1 MQIVINPC
9 LIQISFL
16 FPFFSLIFIDCKIN
30 FHLEKFINKITI
42 KIKKKKNKTQSSRD
56 KI

>member
-30 FHLEKFINKITI
+30 FHLEKFINKITN
-42 KIKKKKNKTQSSRD
+42 KSKKEEKQDTK
-56 KI
+56 